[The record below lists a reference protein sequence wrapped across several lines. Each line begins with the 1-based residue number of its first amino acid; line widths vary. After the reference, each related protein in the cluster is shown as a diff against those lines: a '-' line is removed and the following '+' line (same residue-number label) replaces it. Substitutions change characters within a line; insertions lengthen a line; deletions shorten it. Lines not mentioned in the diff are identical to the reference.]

1 METSL
6 LFFSFVSSWTL
17 YPNKILS
24 PLSDQYYLRFRNF
37 KWWLI
42 ISMNPSI
49 TSILWVLNAL
59 EYPTPP
65 SLTSEKDSVSRSVKT
80 QPIGYFL
87 FFFQIHLGD
96 YIQEIMALT
105 SLVNVSFM
113 RTSWEVDEPNHP
125 HSTHNTSWPRA
136 LSPGVRML
144 GIWAK
149 DVICRNQ
156 RMILMKMQL
165 YIEEREIAIWAI
177 LLMTIMIW

>member
-65 SLTSEKDSVSRSVKT
+65 SLTSEKDSVSRRVKT

-96 YIQEIMALT
+96 YIQETMALT

-113 RTSWEVDEPNHP
+113 RTSWESGWTKPPTLYPQYILAKGSV
-125 HSTHNTSWPRA
+125 SWCENV
-136 LSPGVRML
+136 GNL
-144 GIWAK
+144 G
-149 DVICRNQ
+149 
-156 RMILMKMQL
+156 
-165 YIEEREIAIWAI
+165 
-177 LLMTIMIW
+177 